1 MHGRK
6 TNSMRKKH
14 NFGNWL
20 NKLKKADAANQ
31 QSKSH
36 LPFRLTILFYIV
48 LGLFVVL
55 IGRLGYLQVVNGDA
69 MRKELKSSTTIK
81 VTGSTPRGVIYDA
94 NGTAL
99 VSNEANPAITFTRGN
114 NMEGKDLYKLANQ
127 LNQLIDVPAE
137 DLTTRDKKDYWLADP
152 KQLEEAQKRLS
163 FKEKG
168 LESAEQYAALVH
180 HVTKNEIQFDETEL
194 KAATI
199 FKKMNSAATLNTVYI
214 KSKGVTNEELATI
227 AERSAELPGV
237 STGTDW
243 QRSYNDS
250 ADSSLKSILGTVSTE
265 KQGLPAEDAAK
276 YLKKGYQRNDR
287 VGISYLEKEYESVL
301 QGKKTEYQVSLNQ
314 QGNITG
320 QKEIKKGSKG
330 DNLVLTINSDFQK
343 QVGDILRNHYQNLV
357 NNGQAIYSPGAYVVA
372 MDPNNGQ
379 VLAMAGYSHQPG
391 SREIQENTL
400 GTISSAFEPG
410 SVVKAGTI
418 TAGYEQGVISGN
430 DTMIDQPIKLAG
442 TAVKSSIFN
451 RNSTIPMNTVK
462 ALEWSSNSYMMQI
475 VLRML
480 GVQYVPEM
488 SLPTSASSKE
498 MYDKLRKAFAEYG
511 MGVKTGIDLPN
522 EFAGYINKDFG
533 DGKYAPGGGNL
544 LDLSFGQYDTYTP
557 MQLAQYASTV
567 ANGGT
572 RIAPHVVKGIYGN
585 DVNGNLDKNKVIK
598 TMSGDKL
605 GQVKISAEQMGIIKE
620 GFYQAV
626 HGHDAYTTAT
636 DLQDAELDPA
646 AKTGT
651 AETSVPIDGQVVNTI
666 NSNLVTYAPYDKP
679 RVAISVMLPNLS
691 VDHDDTNKAIAK
703 DVINAFAQTY
713 GK

>member
-1 MHGRK
+1 
-6 TNSMRKKH
+6 MRKKH

-180 HVTKNEIQFDETEL
+180 HVTKDEIQFNETEM

-498 MYDKLRKAFAEYG
+498 MYDKLRNAFAEYG

-533 DGKYAPGGGNL
+533 DDKYAPGGGNL

-572 RIAPHVVKGIYGN
+572 RIAPHVVKGVYGN
-585 DVNGNLDKNKVIK
+585 DANGNLDKNKVIK

-636 DLQDAELDPA
+636 DLQDAELNPA

>member
-498 MYDKLRKAFAEYG
+498 MYDKLRNAFAEYG